1 MHCVKQ
7 NKTEKTCRSAINTCI
22 RKLVKLEKESS
33 KIENKLNGASRFITV
48 HLLQLILQYWSKIRL
63 KRFRI
68 FGELFPYHSCASV

>member
-1 MHCVKQ
+1 
-7 NKTEKTCRSAINTCI
+7 
-22 RKLVKLEKESS
+22 LEKESS